1 MIDKRE
7 TQKQNKKS
15 KNKQRHKRTR
25 GTEAT
30 VKGWELNDFFAH
42 QWKDLWKEFEL
53 LQILSELSVKHLIKL
68 TLYENDVKLL
78 KYKISP
84 V

>member
-1 MIDKRE
+1 MKE
-7 TQKQNKKS
+7 KHKNKTK
-15 KNKQRHKRTR
+15 KAKHKQRHKRTR
-25 GTEAT
+25 ETEAT
-30 VKGWELNDFFAH
+30 VKGWELNDFLAH

-53 LQILSELSVKHLIKL
+53 LQILSELSIKHLIKL

>member
-1 MIDKRE
+1 MKE
-7 TQKQNKKS
+7 KHKNKTK
-15 KNKQRHKRTR
+15 KAKHKQRHKRTR

-30 VKGWELNDFFAH
+30 VKGRELNDFLAH

-53 LQILSELSVKHLIKL
+53 LQILSELSIKHLIKL

-78 KYKISP
+78 KYKRSP
-84 V
+84 L